1 MCKCDLHPEYYRQKA
16 KLEALLT
23 RRNVVDDSFYNG
35 IYDRWQY
42 PVLTREMIPL
52 EWRFDLNPKNQP
64 LFHGAAGRQRRLQ
77 RRGD

>member
-1 MCKCDLHPEYYRQKA
+1 MSKCDLHPEYYRQKA

-52 EWRFDLNPKNQP
+52 EWRFDLLLHIHTYILKTV
-64 LFHGAAGRQRRLQ
+64 LHILQ
-77 RRGD
+77 